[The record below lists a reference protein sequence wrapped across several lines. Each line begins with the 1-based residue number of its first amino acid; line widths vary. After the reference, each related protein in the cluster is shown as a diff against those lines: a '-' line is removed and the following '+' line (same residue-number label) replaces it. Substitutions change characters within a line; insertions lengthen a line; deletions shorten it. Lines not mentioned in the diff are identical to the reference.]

1 MPLPIN
7 ISQLLNGIVI
17 ENERIEFKEGW
28 NPDAIYRSVCAFA
41 NDFENIGGGYI
52 FIGVEEQNGVAKRP
66 VKGLALDQLDTIQKQ
81 MIGFNNLIKPV
92 YSPKLSIEE
101 IDGKSL
107 VVLWIPG
114 GSNRP
119 YEVPEQITAK
129 EKRYYSYIRRYSA
142 SKKVNQEEQQELI
155 TLANKVPFDDRVNT
169 QGSIDDISIVLL
181 RDFLRITKSRLHE
194 FSESMSKVDLLT
206 LMDLVSGT
214 PEMFYPRNV
223 SLMLFSEKPEKFFPY
238 TRIEV
243 VEFPNG
249 SDAAEFFERPYFVG
263 PVQEQISNLIDFFK
277 TNILQEKIIKQSD
290 RAKAVRIWNY
300 PLEALEEAISNA
312 VYHRDYQ
319 VREPV
324 EVRIYPDCIVIL
336 NYGGPDRSIK
346 TELFK
351 TGTIKPRRYRNRRL
365 GDFLKELELTEGRA
379 TGIPRI
385 RKALKVNGSPD
396 PFFDFDEERTYFE
409 VDFQI
414 HPAFKDE
421 ISVVNTD
428 FTLNSN
434 EINGGLNGGLN
445 GGQQNVFRLIKENE
459 GIKVKDISKQ
469 LNSPIDTVDK
479 QIKVLINKNLIER
492 RGSKKTG
499 GYYIKIRI

>member
-7 ISQLLNGIVI
+7 IFKLLNGIVI

-41 NDFENIGGGYI
+41 NDFENNGGGYI

-81 MIGFNNLIKPV
+81 MIGFNKLIKPV

-101 IDGKSL
+101 IDGKTL
-107 VVLWIPG
+107 IVLWIPG

-169 QGSIDDISIVLL
+169 QGSIDDLSIVLL

-223 SLMLFSEKPEKFFPY
+223 S
-238 TRIEV
+238 
-243 VEFPNG
+243 
-249 SDAAEFFERPYFVG
+249 
-263 PVQEQISNLIDFFK
+263 
-277 TNILQEKIIKQSD
+277 D
-290 RAKAVRIWNY
+290 RAKAIRIWNY

-324 EVRIYPDCIVIL
+324 EVRIFPDCIAIL

-346 TELFK
+346 SELFK

-396 PFFDFDEERTYFE
+396 PFFDFDDERTYFE

-414 HPAFKDE
+414 HPAFIDE
-421 ISVVNTD
+421 INVVNTD

-434 EINGGLNGGLN
+434 VINGGLNGGLN

-459 GIKVKDISKQ
+459 GIKVKDISIQ

-499 GYYIKIRI
+499 GYYMKYL